1 MNNVFKVKY
10 LFYIFQQYE
19 RRLKEDMRKR
29 SGTDPALLRPSRKKL
44 LDDESLYE
52 SNRLEKIRE
61 MRLSVLQL
69 FENST
74 KQITFE
80 DLVIEEQIPDIG

>member
-1 MNNVFKVKY
+1 
-10 LFYIFQQYE
+10 
-19 RRLKEDMRKR
+19 MRKR
-29 SGTDPALLRPSRKKL
+29 SGADPSLLKPTRKKIL
-44 LDDESLYE
+44 EDESLYE

-80 DLVIEEQIPDIG
+80 DLVTEEQIPDIGYALNRTYA

>member
-1 MNNVFKVKY
+1 
-10 LFYIFQQYE
+10 
-19 RRLKEDMRKR
+19 MRKR
-29 SGTDPALLRPSRKKL
+29 SGADPALVKPSRKKI

-52 SNRLEKIRE
+52 TNRLEKIRE